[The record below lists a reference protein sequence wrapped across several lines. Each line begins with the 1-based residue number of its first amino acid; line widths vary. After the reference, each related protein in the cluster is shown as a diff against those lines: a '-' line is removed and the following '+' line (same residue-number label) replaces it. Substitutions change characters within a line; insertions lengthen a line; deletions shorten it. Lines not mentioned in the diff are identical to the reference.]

1 MYKLTL
7 KDNNSKVYSVSSMS
21 AKTVVIRMIYFITRK
36 YQVEV

>member
-7 KDNNSKVYSVSSMS
+7 KDANSKVYSVSDTSVK
-21 AKTVVIRMIYFITRK
+21 AVIIRMIYFITRK